1 MLFSRP
7 HTFGQLLALG
17 LIAIS
22 ATPAPAQTRP
32 NAGTLLEPQSP
43 APVLPRQGEPR
54 ISLPDAKPAPAAAA
68 NVRITPRAFRLTGN
82 TVFSAEELGALL
94 VRFVDQPVDIA
105 GLTAAATTVSNFY
118 RSKGYLLTEAYL
130 PEQALAATGGTVTIR
145 VIEAKI
151 GRATVEV
158 QGDGSTLSKSFAE
171 EVMARHMARGDA
183 ITEYSLDKPILLLRD
198 LAGYDASAV
207 VEPGDNPGEAN
218 VRVAISSRGP
228 RVEGSVSADNY
239 GASAAGAVHA
249 SANLNINNLTG
260 RGDVLSVGGQLSD
273 QAGSNLYRAA
283 WTLPVGGWGTRV
295 GLNAARLNY
304 ALGKQFAALRASG
317 KADLFGLSVSHPL
330 VRGRE
335 TNVYLQASADQ
346 KRLVD
351 ETATPALKSER
362 EIVSVRAALA
372 GNFVDRLADLT
383 ASNSYSFSSTLGR
396 LNLDAADMALDQG
409 FGGLRTA
416 GGFRK
421 LNADYQ
427 RVQFFGGASSLYF
440 TAQAQLASKN
450 LSSAEKMALGGPNGV
465 RGYPV
470 GEGIGDSGS
479 MFNVEYRYQLPPAVS
494 LLSEPV
500 NLLAFYDYG
509 QVRLNQEGA
518 ATPGAA
524 NSITLG
530 SVGLGFIVGRTG
542 NFLIKTHLAWRT
554 TPALPTT
561 GDADR
566 SPRAWLSAQ
575 KWF

>member
-1 MLFSRP
+1 MIFSRP
-7 HTFGQLLALG
+7 ATLGQLFALG
-17 LIAIS
+17 LMAFGADTAS
-22 ATPAPAQTRP
+22 SQTRP
-32 NAGTLLEPQSP
+32 NAGTLLESQPP

-54 ISLPDAKPAPAAAA
+54 ISLPDAKPAPAATA
-68 NVRITPRAFRLTGN
+68 NVRITPKAFRLTGN
-82 TVFSAEELGALL
+82 TIFSFDELNALL
-94 VRFVDQPVDIA
+94 ARFVDQPVDIA
-105 GLTAAATTVSNFY
+105 GLTAAATTISNYY

-130 PEQALAATGGTVTIR
+130 PEQTLAATGGTVTIR

-151 GRATVEV
+151 GKTTVEV
-158 QGDGSTLSKSFAE
+158 QGDGSGISRSFAE
-171 EVMARHMARGDA
+171 EVMARHMTRGDA
-183 ITEYSLDKPILLLRD
+183 VTEYGLDKPILLLRD

-207 VEPGDNPGEAN
+207 VEPGENPGEAN
-218 VRVAISSRGP
+218 VRVAITSRGP
-228 RVEGSVSADNY
+228 GTEGSVSADNY

-260 RGDVLSVGGQLSD
+260 RGDVLSLGGQIGD

-283 WTLPVGGWGTRV
+283 WSLPVGGWGTRV

-304 ALGKQFAALRASG
+304 ALGKQFAALGASG
-317 KADLFGLSVSHPL
+317 KADLFGLSMSHPL

-335 TNVYLQASADQ
+335 NNAYLQVSADH
-346 KRLVD
+346 KRLLD
-351 ETATPALKSER
+351 RTTTPLLKSER
-362 EIVSVRAALA
+362 EMISLRAGLS

-383 ASNSYSFSSTLGR
+383 ASNSYSLSSTLGR
-396 LNLDAADMALDQG
+396 LTLDPADMALDQG
-409 FGGLRTA
+409 FGGLHTA
-416 GGFRK
+416 GAFRK
-421 LNADYQ
+421 LNAEYQ

-440 TAQAQLASKN
+440 TAQTQIASKN

-465 RGYPV
+465 RSYPV
-470 GEGIGDSGS
+470 GEGIGDSGT
-479 MFNVEYRYQLPPAVS
+479 MFNLEYRYQLPSAVS

-500 NLLAFYDYG
+500 SLLAFYDYG
-509 QVRLNQEGA
+509 QVRLNQEGPPI
-518 ATPGAA
+518 PGSA
-524 NSITLG
+524 NGITLS
-530 SVGLGFIVGRTG
+530 SVGLGFMLGRIG